1 MGISKQI
8 TCVTICALSI
18 ILGTAWPGLCES
30 PFLARGID
38 AFNKGQY
45 SEAIGMFGA
54 AKATESDNATL
65 HYYMANCLVRLNSK
79 ADAIREYKLALDLA
93 PQGKMTEYCQSALR
107 ALGALPP
114 VSAPVTANKVQAN
127 QDEEQRP
134 IRPRPRRREEGTPQ
148 QPQVISVL
156 CGCPLC
162 HRVDMIMTDLHS
174 KYGDKVGFIRTMQD
188 AQDEKSRDILSKYP
202 VRKCPTVL
210 MIDEHGE
217 LSGTYTGVISEVDLN
232 RAVELAAKF
241 SPTTRFESSIDQH
254 LAGIR
259 NSVVGEVEARISA
272 DQIRVDTEISK
283 IQSDLQEKIG
293 NIPKIRTS
301 SRDRSGY
308 WAGER
313 SQEVQE
319 IQDESQK
326 QIKAIQDDFEKRK
339 RDWNAQAEEK
349 IRALQSTQTTVTPA
363 RTKVT
368 PSNR

>member
-1 MGISKQI
+1 M
-8 TCVTICALSI
+8 
-18 ILGTAWPGLCES
+18 LGCAWPGLCES

-54 AKATESDNATL
+54 AKATESDNPTL

-114 VSAPVTANKVQAN
+114 VSAPVTTNKVQAN
-127 QDEEQRP
+127 QEDEQRP
-134 IRPRPRRREEGTPQ
+134 IRSRPRRQDGTSQ
-148 QPQVISVL
+148 QPQVVSVL

-188 AQDEKSRDILSKYP
+188 AQDEKSRDILSRYP
-202 VRKCPTVL
+202 VRKCPTV
-210 MIDEHGE
+210 MMFDDHGQ
-217 LSGTYTGVISEVDLN
+217 LAGTYSGVISEVDLN
-232 RAVELAAKF
+232 RAVELAAKY
-241 SPTTRFESSIDQH
+241 SPTTRFESPLDQH

-272 DQIRVDTEISK
+272 DQIRVDAEISK
-283 IQSDLQEKIG
+283 IQNDTQEKIG
-293 NIPKIRTS
+293 NIPRVS
-301 SRDRSGY
+301 GNSRNRSGY

-313 SQEVQE
+313 SQEVQD

-339 RDWNAQAEEK
+339 RDWNAAAEEK
-349 IRALQSTQTTVTPA
+349 IRALQSTQSTIKPDQP
-363 RTKVT
+363 KVT
-368 PSNR
+368 PH